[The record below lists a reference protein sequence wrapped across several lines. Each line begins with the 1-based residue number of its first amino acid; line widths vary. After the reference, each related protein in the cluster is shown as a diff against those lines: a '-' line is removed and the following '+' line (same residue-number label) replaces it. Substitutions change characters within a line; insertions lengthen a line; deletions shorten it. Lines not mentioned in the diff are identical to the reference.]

1 MQLKFFSSIFAFQ
14 KQTNGDQDM
23 SLFTLTGILNSIATV
38 VVKDTALTQL
48 KFKVSIPAEVREI
61 GRVLTD
67 ECGVDQ
73 LKDVTDNTNGVWSHK
88 RDLKEYGIYVDV
100 NFGTELETI
109 TTFKGILRSVS
120 FTHSTKS
127 TNDGL
132 VENACCTL
140 EILKNYD
147 KDSDF
152 EMNPY
157 VKYKEVEPTS
167 GKKVLIPMVLTAE
180 QIDTNPVDM
189 TEI

>member
-23 SLFTLTGILNSIATV
+23 SLFTLTGILNSKATV

-61 GRVLTD
+61 GRVLTN

-147 KDSDF
+147 KDS
-152 EMNPY
+152 ERCRR
-157 VKYKEVEPTS
+157 EH
-167 GKKVLIPMVLTAE
+167 
-180 QIDTNPVDM
+180 
-189 TEI
+189 

>member
-1 MQLKFFSSIFAFQ
+1 
-14 KQTNGDQDM
+14 M
-23 SLFTLTGILNSIATV
+23 SLFTLTGILNSKATV
-38 VVKDTALTQL
+38 VVKDTALT
-48 KFKVSIPAEVREI
+48 
-61 GRVLTD
+61 
-67 ECGVDQ
+67 Q

-88 RDLKEYGIYVDV
+88 RDLKEYGIYIDV

-127 TNDGL
+127 TGDGL
-132 VENACCTL
+132 VENSCCTL